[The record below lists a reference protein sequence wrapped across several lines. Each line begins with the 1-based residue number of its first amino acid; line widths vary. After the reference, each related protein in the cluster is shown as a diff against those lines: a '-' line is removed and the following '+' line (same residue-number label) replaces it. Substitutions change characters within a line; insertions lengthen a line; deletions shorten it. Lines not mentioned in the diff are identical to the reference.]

1 MSNPIVNTGA
11 EPVAGD
17 ASRWGRIV
25 LAGAMAILL
34 GLSACASSD
43 DGETTATP
51 ETIAYSTPETT
62 AAVAVVE
69 ESEGETIEAMAV
81 DTDLDAPLDRLD
93 NEGVIDAAVIIL
105 SEGNLEEALASGRV
119 SDLEVDTAL
128 LAIAS
133 GTLGEYAG

>member
-1 MSNPIVNTGA
+1 MSTTIETTTTTPPA
-11 EPVAGD
+11 PAVAL
-17 ASRWGRIV
+17 RRGRTL
-25 LAGAMAILL
+25 LAGAMVLLL
-34 GLSACASSD
+34 GLGAFASSD

-62 AAVAVVE
+62 VAVAAE
-69 ESEGETIEAMAV
+69 ESEGQSIEAMAV
-81 DTDLDAPLDRLD
+81 DGDLDAPLDRLD

-133 GTLGEYAG
+133 GTLGDYAG